1 MVEIQTG
8 LMLETTAKIING
20 KPLVFRKLYSKD
32 GYCFY
37 SKQQKAEL
45 DNWTGLEEDK
55 PTLQYMRFAS
65 LGIHD
70 DPSNYISVRIQ
81 DDFEIV

>member
-1 MVEIQTG
+1 MIEIQNG

-20 KPLVFRKLYSKD
+20 KTLVFRKLYSKD

-37 SKQQKAEL
+37 SKQEKAEI
-45 DNWTGLEEDK
+45 DSWNSEEEK
-55 PTLQYMRFAS
+55 PTLKYMRFAS

-70 DPSNYISVRIQ
+70 DPSNYMSVRIQ
-81 DDFEIV
+81 DNFEIV